1 MSKKI
6 LTLILIIVMTATLF
20 VGCDVNAFLD
30 NLQNPEGDTQDT
42 TISDAVSSLGK
53 ANITLKTTENATAPD
68 TITELVAK
76 IRNSVVEIEVAE
88 YASFT
93 TPSTNGSGV
102 LFAKSQT
109 YFYVVTNHH
118 VIDGWD
124 NFWVKL
130 NNGERYSAVL
140 KGSDENTDIAVLAIL
155 NNGIDESYDTITVPS
170 DDYQVR
176 VGDTAIVIGTP
187 LGVLGGTVTQG
198 IVSALERQVT
208 LENHTM
214 TLMQT
219 DAAVN
224 GGNSGGG
231 MFDIYGQLIGIVN
244 AKSSGVGIE
253 GIGFAIPI
261 KTAVKTACDII
272 DDGKVTGRPGMGI
285 TVLTLDTEEKI
296 DEFLAECNATSS
308 ALYQKWNNYFIYTNK
323 TTGLYVYNIENPN
336 CDLSEGDYIVSFK
349 GQTVKTQAELRAVLD
364 NCEIG
369 ETVSV
374 VVKRN
379 GETTNVGITLI
390 EINS

>member
-30 NLQNPEGDTQDT
+30 NLQNPEGDTQGT
-42 TISDAVSSLGK
+42 TISDAVSSLGN

-76 IRNSVVEIEVAE
+76 IRNSAVEIEVGN
-88 YASFT
+88 ST
-93 TPSTNGSGV
+93 TSPSTNGSGV

-140 KGSDENTDIAVLAIL
+140 KGSDENTDIAVLTIL
-155 NNGIDESYDTITVPS
+155 NNGIDESYDTVTVPS
-170 DDYQVR
+170 DDYEVR

-272 DDGKVTGRPGMGI
+272 DDGKVTGVPGMGI
-285 TVLTLDTEEKI
+285 TVLTFASAEEI
-296 DEFLAECNATSS
+296 DEFLYNCNMTSS
-308 ALYQKWNNYFIYTNK
+308 QLYEFWNNFFTYTNK
-323 TTGLYVYNIENPN
+323 STGLYVYNVENPN